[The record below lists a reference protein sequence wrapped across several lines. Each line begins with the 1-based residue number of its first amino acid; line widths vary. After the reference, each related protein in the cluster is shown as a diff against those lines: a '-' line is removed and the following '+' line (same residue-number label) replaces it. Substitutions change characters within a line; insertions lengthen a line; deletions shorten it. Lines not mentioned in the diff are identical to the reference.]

1 MGIIESVQ
9 QGSIAEKIGIEAGD
23 DLLSVNGHLLRDQ
36 LDYQFYQN
44 TSELLLEVNTKHGL
58 KNLQVKKEE
67 FDELGISFA
76 DATFDKMHVC
86 SNKCSFCF
94 IRQLPKGLRQ
104 TLYLTDDD
112 YRYSFLFGNYITLTN
127 MSREEKSRIAEQHL
141 SPLCMSIHAT
151 DDEVRRKMLGN
162 EQAAAVLDELD
173 YFLEAGICVEAQVVL
188 VPEIND
194 GAILEKTICDLAER
208 YPGVESLAIVPI
220 GLTKFREK
228 LPKLERFSKE
238 SARDVIAMVEKWQ
251 EKYLVEF
258 GTRFVFLGDE
268 FYLLA
273 ELELPEDEAYENY
286 VQYENGI
293 GMVRTFLEEVKSFP
307 ANLSIK
313 KAVQQYKNIY
323 FLTGQAF
330 APVLKLALAYAQ
342 KTLPIQVIPVANE
355 FFGNTITVAGLLTGQ
370 DLLASM
376 QQQAA
381 AEQSLFVI
389 TELTLNRDQLFLDE
403 MSKAELTAACPGEL
417 KYLANDGYELL
428 ALLYEKI

>member
-1 MGIIESVQ
+1 MGIIEEVQ
-9 QGSIAEKIGIEAGD
+9 AGSLAEALGIKAGD
-23 DLLSVNGHLLRDQ
+23 DLLSINGHGLRDQ

-44 TSELLLEVNTKHGL
+44 AAELS
-58 KNLQVKKEE
+58 LQVRRENELKTLQVQKEE

-94 IRQLPKGLRQ
+94 IRQLPKGLRK

-127 MSREEKSRIAEQHL
+127 MSQAEKQRIVEQHL

-151 DDEVRRKMLGN
+151 DDQVRRAMLGN
-162 EQAAAVLDELD
+162 EQAKAVLEELD
-173 YFLEAGICVEAQVVL
+173 FFLQKGICVEAQVVL
-188 VPEIND
+188 LPGIND
-194 GAILEKTICDLAER
+194 GATLEKTIRDLGER
-208 YPGVESLAIVPI
+208 YPAVESLAIVPV

-228 LPKLERFSKE
+228 LPKLQRFTKE
-238 SARDVIAMVEKWQ
+238 AARNVIAMVEGWQ
-251 EKYLVEF
+251 EKYLKEF

-286 VQYENGI
+286 LQYENGI

-307 ANLSIK
+307 PKRIVKTEL
-313 KAVQQYKNIY
+313 QQYTNIY

-330 APVLKLALAYAQ
+330 APVLQLTLAEAQ
-342 KTLPIQVIPVANE
+342 KELPIQVIPVVNY
-355 FFGNTITVAGLLTGQ
+355 FFGTTITVAGLLTGQ

-376 QQQAA
+376 KRQAA
-381 AEQSLFVI
+381 AEQSLFIV

-403 MSKAELTAACPGEL
+403 MSQAELTAACPGEL
-417 KYLANDGYELL
+417 RYLPNDGYELF
-428 ALLYEKI
+428 AMLYQEI